1 MEREAMEFD
10 VVIVGGGPA
19 GLSAAIALKQQHASL
34 TVCVLEKGAEIGAH
48 LLSGALLD
56 PIALKELL
64 PERWQQAPLGVQVE
78 DDRVHLLQSETRAL
92 QLPHWAVPPRMHNDG
107 CHIISLGNLCRWLA
121 REAEALGVE
130 IYPGFVASEL
140 ILEEGRVRGVITGDL
155 GLDKEGNPKADH
167 VPGMALYG
175 RYTLFAEGARGHL
188 GKLLIKEFQ
197 LESHAQPQ
205 HYAIGFKEL
214 WQVPA
219 SQSHPGRVL
228 HGSGW
233 PLGEQSGGKSQGG
246 FYLYHMEA
254 NQVAVGLIVDLNY
267 QNPWLSPFDEFQRLK
282 HHPLIAQ
289 TLQGGERISYGA
301 RAITKGGWHSLP
313 RMYFPGGLLIGCDAG
328 TLDFSRIK
336 GIHSAMKS
344 AMLAAQTVAMSLRG
358 GDEGGRDLAEFNDA
372 LQQSWLG
379 RELKAARN
387 FGAALH
393 RYGPWLGGAFNW
405 LEQRLLSKLAKGF
418 TSLGSFSLLDKEPDY
433 RQLRLASRC
442 QSIPYPKP
450 DGKLSFDKLS
460 SVYLANT
467 SHDEDQPCHLKL
479 QDASI
484 PVAVNLPTWGEPA
497 QRYCPA
503 GVFEIIEAESQGT
516 KSQPR
521 LQINAANCIH
531 CKTCDIKD
539 PSQNIL
545 WTPPQGGSGPNYSNM

>member
-19 GLSAAIALKQQHASL
+19 GLSAAIALKQHNADLS
-34 TVCVLEKGAEIGAH
+34 VCVLEKGAEIGAH
-48 LLSGALLD
+48 LLSGALFD
-56 PIALKELL
+56 PVALKALL
-64 PERWQQAPLGVQVE
+64 PDSWQQAPLGIPVN
-78 DDRVHLLQSETRAL
+78 DDQVHLLQNARRAL

-107 CHIISLGNLCRWLA
+107 SHILSLGNLCRWLGQQ
-121 REAEALGVE
+121 AEQLGVE
-130 IYPGFVASEL
+130 IYPGFTASEL
-140 ILEEGRVRGVITGDL
+140 IMEAGRVRGVITGDL
-155 GLDKEGNPKADH
+155 GLDRAGNPKSDH
-167 VPGMALYG
+167 VPGMALHG

-188 GKLLIKEFQ
+188 GKQLIAEFN
-197 LESHAQPQ
+197 LENSAQPQ

-214 WQVPA
+214 WQVP
-219 SQSHPGRVL
+219 PGQAKPGQVL

-233 PLGEQSGGKSQGG
+233 PLAGLRTGKSQGG
-246 FYLYHMEA
+246 FYLYHMDG

-267 QNPWLSPFDEFQRLK
+267 SNPWLSPFDEFQRLK

-289 TLQGGERISYGA
+289 TLLGGERISYGA

-313 RMYFPGGLLIGCDAG
+313 RMHFPGGLLIGCDAG

-344 AMLAAQTVAMSLRG
+344 GMLAAKTVAMTLRG
-358 GDEGGRDLAEFNDA
+358 GDEGGRDLAEYQDA

-379 RELKAARN
+379 QELKTARN

-393 RYGPWLGGAFNW
+393 RWGPWLGGAFNW
-405 LEQRLLSKLAKGF
+405 LEQRGSSFPL
-418 TSLGSFSLLDKEPDY
+418 LGSITLLDKEPDY
-433 RQLRLASRC
+433 RQLRMASRC
-442 QSIPYPKP
+442 QPISYPKP

-484 PVAVNLPTWGEPA
+484 PVAVNLPTWAEPA

-503 GVFEIIEAESQGT
+503 GVFEIVESESQ
-516 KSQPR
+516 PY

-539 PSQNIL
+539 PSQNII
-545 WTPPQGGSGPNYSNM
+545 WTPPQGGSGPNYPNM

>member
-19 GLSAAIALKQQHASL
+19 GLSAAIALKQHNADLS
-34 TVCVLEKGAEIGAH
+34 VCVLEKGAEIGAH
-48 LLSGALLD
+48 LLSGALFD
-56 PIALKELL
+56 PVALKELL
-64 PERWQQAPLGVQVE
+64 PDSWQQAPLGIPVN
-78 DDRVHLLQSETRAL
+78 DDQVHLLQNARRAL

-107 CHIISLGNLCRWLA
+107 SHILSLGNLCRWLGQQ
-121 REAEALGVE
+121 AEHLGVE
-130 IYPGFVASEL
+130 IYPGFTASEL
-140 ILEEGRVRGVITGDL
+140 IMEAGRVRGVITGDL
-155 GLDKEGNPKADH
+155 GLDRAGNPKSDH
-167 VPGMALYG
+167 VPGMALHG

-188 GKLLIKEFQ
+188 GKQLIAEFN
-197 LESHAQPQ
+197 LENSAQPQ

-214 WQVPA
+214 WQVP
-219 SQSHPGRVL
+219 PGQAKPGQVL

-233 PLGEQSGGKSQGG
+233 PLAGLHTGKSQGG
-246 FYLYHMEA
+246 FYLYHMDG

-267 QNPWLSPFDEFQRLK
+267 SNPWLSPFDEFQRLK

-289 TLQGGERISYGA
+289 MLLGGERISYGA

-313 RMYFPGGLLIGCDAG
+313 RMHFPGGLLIGCDAG

-336 GIHSAMKS
+336 GIHTAMKS
-344 AMLAAQTVAMSLRG
+344 GMLAAKTVAMTLRG
-358 GDEGGRDLAEFNDA
+358 GDEGGRDLAEYQDA

-379 RELKAARN
+379 QELKTARN

-393 RYGPWLGGAFNW
+393 RWGPWLGGAFNW
-405 LEQRLLSKLAKGF
+405 LEQRGASFPL
-418 TSLGSFSLLDKEPDY
+418 LGSITLLDKEPDY
-433 RQLRLASRC
+433 RQLRMASRC
-442 QSIPYPKP
+442 QPISYPKP

-467 SHDEDQPCHLKL
+467 SHDEDQPCHLTL

-484 PVAVNLPTWGEPA
+484 PVAVNLPTWAEPA

-503 GVFEIIEAESQGT
+503 GVFEIVESESQ
-516 KSQPR
+516 PY

-539 PSQNIL
+539 PSQNII
-545 WTPPQGGSGPNYSNM
+545 WTPPQGGSGPNYPNM

>member
-19 GLSAAIALKQQHASL
+19 GLSAAIALKQHNADL
-34 TVCVLEKGAEIGAH
+34 LVCVLEKGAEIGAH
-48 LLSGALLD
+48 LLSGALFD
-56 PIALKELL
+56 PVALKELL
-64 PERWQQAPLGVQVE
+64 PDSWQQAPLGIPVN
-78 DDRVHLLQSETRAL
+78 DDQVHLLQNERRAL

-107 CHIISLGNLCRWLA
+107 SHILSLGNLCRWLGQQ
-121 REAEALGVE
+121 AEQLGVE
-130 IYPGFVASEL
+130 IYPGFTASEL
-140 ILEEGRVRGVITGDL
+140 IMEAGRVRGVITGDL
-155 GLDKEGNPKADH
+155 GLDRAGNPKSDH
-167 VPGMALYG
+167 VPGMALHG

-188 GKLLIKEFQ
+188 GKQLIAEFN
-197 LESHAQPQ
+197 LENSAQPQ

-214 WQVPA
+214 WQVP
-219 SQSHPGRVL
+219 PGQAKPGQVL

-233 PLGEQSGGKSQGG
+233 PLAGLRTGKSQGG
-246 FYLYHMEA
+246 FYLYHMDG

-267 QNPWLSPFDEFQRLK
+267 SNPWLSPFDEFQRLK

-289 TLQGGERISYGA
+289 TLLGGERISYGA

-313 RMYFPGGLLIGCDAG
+313 RMHFPGGLLIGCDAG

-336 GIHSAMKS
+336 GIHTAMKS
-344 AMLAAQTVAMSLRG
+344 GMLAAKTVAMTLCG
-358 GDEGGRDLAEFNDA
+358 GDEGGRDLAEYQDA

-379 RELKAARN
+379 QELKTARN

-393 RYGPWLGGAFNW
+393 RWGPWLGGAFNW
-405 LEQRLLSKLAKGF
+405 LEQRGASFPL
-418 TSLGSFSLLDKEPDY
+418 LGSITLLDKEPDY
-433 RQLRLASRC
+433 RQLRMASRC
-442 QSIPYPKP
+442 QPISYPKP

-467 SHDEDQPCHLKL
+467 SHDEDQPCHLTL

-484 PVAVNLPTWGEPA
+484 PVTVNLPTWAEPA

-503 GVFEIIEAESQGT
+503 GVFEIVESESQ
-516 KSQPR
+516 PY

-539 PSQNIL
+539 PSQNII
-545 WTPPQGGSGPNYSNM
+545 WTPPQGGSGPNYPNM

>member
-19 GLSAAIALKQQHASL
+19 GLSAAIALKQHNADLS
-34 TVCVLEKGAEIGAH
+34 VCVLEKGAEIGAH
-48 LLSGALLD
+48 LLSGALFD
-56 PIALKELL
+56 PVALKELL
-64 PERWQQAPLGVQVE
+64 PDSWQQAPLGIPVN
-78 DDRVHLLQSETRAL
+78 DDQVHLLQNARRAL

-107 CHIISLGNLCRWLA
+107 SHILSLGNLCRWLGQQ
-121 REAEALGVE
+121 AEQLGVE
-130 IYPGFVASEL
+130 IYPGFTASEL
-140 ILEEGRVRGVITGDL
+140 IMEAGRVRGVITGDL
-155 GLDKEGNPKADH
+155 GLDRAGNPKSDH
-167 VPGMALYG
+167 VPGMALHG

-188 GKLLIKEFQ
+188 GKQLIAEFN
-197 LESHAQPQ
+197 LENSAQPQ

-214 WQVPA
+214 WQVP
-219 SQSHPGRVL
+219 PGQAKPGQVL

-233 PLGEQSGGKSQGG
+233 PLAGLRTGKSQGG
-246 FYLYHMEA
+246 FYLYHMDG

-267 QNPWLSPFDEFQRLK
+267 SNPWLSPFDEFQRLK

-289 TLQGGERISYGA
+289 TLLGGERISYGA

-313 RMYFPGGLLIGCDAG
+313 RMHFPGGLLIGCDAG

-336 GIHSAMKS
+336 GIHTAMKS
-344 AMLAAQTVAMSLRG
+344 GMLAAKTVAMTLRG
-358 GDEGGRDLAEFNDA
+358 GDEGGRDLAEYQDA

-379 RELKAARN
+379 QELKTARN

-393 RYGPWLGGAFNW
+393 RWGPWLGGAFNW
-405 LEQRLLSKLAKGF
+405 LEQRGTSFPLLDSI
-418 TSLGSFSLLDKEPDY
+418 TLLDKKPDY
-433 RQLRLASRC
+433 RQLRMASRC
-442 QSIPYPKP
+442 QPISYPKP

-484 PVAVNLPTWGEPA
+484 PVAVNLPTWAEPA

-503 GVFEIIEAESQGT
+503 GVFEIVESESQ
-516 KSQPR
+516 PY

-539 PSQNIL
+539 PSQNII
-545 WTPPQGGSGPNYSNM
+545 WTPPQGGSGPNYPNM

>member
-19 GLSAAIALKQQHASL
+19 GLSAAIALKQHNADLS
-34 TVCVLEKGAEIGAH
+34 VCVLEKGAEIGAH
-48 LLSGALLD
+48 LLSGALFD
-56 PIALKELL
+56 PVALKELL
-64 PERWQQAPLGVQVE
+64 PDSWQQAPLGIPVN
-78 DDRVHLLQSETRAL
+78 DDQVHLLQNARRAL

-107 CHIISLGNLCRWLA
+107 SHILSLGNLCRWLGQQ
-121 REAEALGVE
+121 AEQLGVE
-130 IYPGFVASEL
+130 IYPGFTASEL
-140 ILEEGRVRGVITGDL
+140 IMEAGRVRGVITGDL
-155 GLDKEGNPKADH
+155 GLDRAGNPKSDH
-167 VPGMALYG
+167 VPGMALHG

-188 GKLLIKEFQ
+188 GKQLIAEFN
-197 LESHAQPQ
+197 LENSAQPQ

-214 WQVPA
+214 WQVP
-219 SQSHPGRVL
+219 PGQAKPGQVL

-233 PLGEQSGGKSQGG
+233 PLAGLHTGKSQGG
-246 FYLYHMEA
+246 FYLYHMDG

-267 QNPWLSPFDEFQRLK
+267 SNPWLSPFDEFQRLK

-289 TLQGGERISYGA
+289 TLLGGERISYGA

-313 RMYFPGGLLIGCDAG
+313 RMHFPGGLLIGCDAG

-336 GIHSAMKS
+336 GIHTAMKS
-344 AMLAAQTVAMSLRG
+344 GMLAAKTVAMTLRG
-358 GDEGGRDLAEFNDA
+358 GDEGGRDLVEYQDA

-379 RELKAARN
+379 QELKTARN

-393 RYGPWLGGAFNW
+393 RWGPWLGGAFNW
-405 LEQRLLSKLAKGF
+405 LEQRGASLPL
-418 TSLGSFSLLDKEPDY
+418 LGSITLLDKEPDY
-433 RQLRLASRC
+433 RQLRMASRC
-442 QSIPYPKP
+442 DAIDYPKP

-484 PVAVNLPTWGEPA
+484 PVAVNLPTWAEPA

-503 GVFEIIEAESQGT
+503 GVFEIVESESQ
-516 KSQPR
+516 PY

-539 PSQNIL
+539 PSQNII
-545 WTPPQGGSGPNYSNM
+545 WTPPQGGSGPNYPNM

>member
-19 GLSAAIALKQQHASL
+19 GLSAAIALKQHNADLS
-34 TVCVLEKGAEIGAH
+34 VCVLEKGAEIGAH
-48 LLSGALLD
+48 LLSGALFD
-56 PIALKELL
+56 PVALKELL
-64 PERWQQAPLGVQVE
+64 PDSWQQAPLGIPVN
-78 DDRVHLLQSETRAL
+78 DDQVHLLQNDRRAL

-107 CHIISLGNLCRWLA
+107 SHILSLGNLCRWLGQQ
-121 REAEALGVE
+121 AEQLGVE
-130 IYPGFVASEL
+130 IYPGFTASEL
-140 ILEEGRVRGVITGDL
+140 IMEAGRVRGVITGDL
-155 GLDKEGNPKADH
+155 GLDRAGNPKSDH
-167 VPGMALYG
+167 VPGMALHG

-188 GKLLIKEFQ
+188 GKQLIAEFN
-197 LESHAQPQ
+197 LENSAQPQ

-214 WQVPA
+214 WQVP
-219 SQSHPGRVL
+219 PGQAKPGQVL

-233 PLGEQSGGKSQGG
+233 PLAGLRTGKSQGG
-246 FYLYHMEA
+246 FYLYHMDG

-267 QNPWLSPFDEFQRLK
+267 SNPWLSPFDEFQRLK

-289 TLQGGERISYGA
+289 TLLGGERISYGA

-313 RMYFPGGLLIGCDAG
+313 RMHFPGGLLIGCNAG

-336 GIHSAMKS
+336 GIHTAMKS
-344 AMLAAQTVAMSLRG
+344 GMLAAKTVVMTLRG
-358 GDEGGRDLAEFNDA
+358 GDEGGRDLAEYQDA

-379 RELKAARN
+379 QELKTARN

-393 RYGPWLGGAFNW
+393 RWGPWLGGAFNW
-405 LEQRLLSKLAKGF
+405 LEQRGASFPLLDSI
-418 TSLGSFSLLDKEPDY
+418 TLLDKEPDY
-433 RQLRLASRC
+433 RQLRMASRC
-442 QSIPYPKP
+442 QPISYPKP

-484 PVAVNLPTWGEPA
+484 PVAVNLPTWAEPA

-503 GVFEIIEAESQGT
+503 GVFEIVESESQ
-516 KSQPR
+516 PY

-539 PSQNIL
+539 PSQNII
-545 WTPPQGGSGPNYSNM
+545 WTPPQGGSGPNYPNM

>member
-19 GLSAAIALKQQHASL
+19 GLSAAIALKQHNADLS
-34 TVCVLEKGAEIGAH
+34 VCVLEKGAEIGAH
-48 LLSGALLD
+48 LLSGALFD
-56 PIALKELL
+56 PVALKELL
-64 PERWQQAPLGVQVE
+64 PDSWQQAPLGIPVN
-78 DDRVHLLQSETRAL
+78 DDQVHLLQNDRRAL

-107 CHIISLGNLCRWLA
+107 SHILSLGNLCRWLGQQ
-121 REAEALGVE
+121 AEQLGVE
-130 IYPGFVASEL
+130 IYPGFTASEL
-140 ILEEGRVRGVITGDL
+140 IMEAGRVRGVITGDL
-155 GLDKEGNPKADH
+155 GLDRAGNPKSDH
-167 VPGMALYG
+167 VPGMALHG

-188 GKLLIKEFQ
+188 GKQLIAEFN
-197 LESHAQPQ
+197 LENSAQPQ

-214 WQVPA
+214 WQVP
-219 SQSHPGRVL
+219 PGQAKPGQVL

-233 PLGEQSGGKSQGG
+233 PLAELRTGKSQGG
-246 FYLYHMEA
+246 FYLYHMDG

-267 QNPWLSPFDEFQRLK
+267 SNPWLSPFDEFQRLK

-289 TLQGGERISYGA
+289 TLLGGERISYGA

-313 RMYFPGGLLIGCDAG
+313 RMHFPGGLLIGCDAG

-336 GIHSAMKS
+336 GIHTAMKS
-344 AMLAAQTVAMSLRG
+344 GMLAAKTVAMTLRG
-358 GDEGGRDLAEFNDA
+358 GDEGGRDLAEYQDA

-379 RELKAARN
+379 QELKTARN

-393 RYGPWLGGAFNW
+393 RWGPWLGGAFNW
-405 LEQRLLSKLAKGF
+405 LEQRGASFPL
-418 TSLGSFSLLDKEPDY
+418 LGSITLLDKEPDY
-433 RQLRLASRC
+433 RQLRMASRC
-442 QSIPYPKP
+442 QPISYPKP

-484 PVAVNLPTWGEPA
+484 PVAVNLPTWAEPA

-503 GVFEIIEAESQGT
+503 GVFEIVESESQ
-516 KSQPR
+516 PY

-539 PSQNIL
+539 PSQNII
-545 WTPPQGGSGPNYSNM
+545 WTPPQGGSGPNYPNM

>member
-19 GLSAAIALKQQHASL
+19 GLSAAIALKQQSPAL
-34 TVCVLEKGAEIGAH
+34 AVCLLEKGAEVGAH

-56 PIALKELL
+56 PVTLKELL
-64 PERWQQAPLGVQVE
+64 PERWQQAPLGVAVS
-78 DDRVHLLQSETRAL
+78 DDRVHLLQSESRAL
-92 QLPHWAVPPRMHNDG
+92 QLPDWAVPPRMHNDG
-107 CHIISLGNLCRWLA
+107 CHIISLGNLCRWLV

-130 IYPGFVASEL
+130 IYPGFTASEL
-140 ILEEGRVRGVITGDL
+140 IVEEGRVRGVITGDL
-155 GLDKEGNPKADH
+155 GLDRDGNPKGDH
-167 VPGMALYG
+167 VPGMALLG

-188 GKLLIKEFQ
+188 GKQLIKEFN
-197 LESHAQPQ
+197 LESGAQPQ

-219 SQSHPGRVL
+219 DQSHPGRVL

-233 PLGEQSGGKSQGG
+233 PLNEDGGNKSQGG
-246 FYLYHMEA
+246 FYLYHLA
-254 NQVAVGLIVDLNY
+254 DNQVAVGLIVDLNY

-282 HHPLIAQ
+282 HHPLLAQ

-313 RMYFPGGLLIGCDAG
+313 RMHFPGGLLIGCDAG

-336 GIHSAMKS
+336 GIHTAMKS
-344 AMLAAQTVAMSLRG
+344 GMLAASTVAMSLHG
-358 GDEGGRDLAEFNDA
+358 GDEGGRDLAEFGDA
-372 LQQSWLG
+372 LQQSWLAS
-379 RELKAARN
+379 ELKAARN

-393 RYGPWLGGAFNW
+393 RWGPWLGGGFNW
-405 LEQRLLSKLAKGF
+405 LEQRLWGKGSPV
-418 TSLGSFSLLDKEPDY
+418 TLLDKEPDY

-442 QSIPYPKP
+442 QPIPYPKP
-450 DGKLSFDKLS
+450 DGRLSFDKLS

-484 PVAVNLPTWGEPA
+484 PVAVNLPTWAEPA

-503 GVFEIIEAESQGT
+503 GVFEIIETEIPGAD
-516 KSQPR
+516 SQPR

-539 PSQNIL
+539 PSQNIV
-545 WTPPQGGSGPNYSNM
+545 WTPPQGGSGPNYPNM

>member
-19 GLSAAIALKQQHASL
+19 GLSAAIALKQHNADLS
-34 TVCVLEKGAEIGAH
+34 VCVLEKGAEIGAH
-48 LLSGALLD
+48 LLSGALFD
-56 PIALKELL
+56 PVALKELL
-64 PERWQQAPLGVQVE
+64 PDSWQQAPLGIPVN
-78 DDRVHLLQSETRAL
+78 DDQVHLLQNDRRAL

-107 CHIISLGNLCRWLA
+107 SHILSLGNLCRWLGQQ
-121 REAEALGVE
+121 AEQLGVE
-130 IYPGFVASEL
+130 IYPGFTASEL
-140 ILEEGRVRGVITGDL
+140 IMEAGRVRGVITGDL
-155 GLDKEGNPKADH
+155 GLDRAGNPKSDH
-167 VPGMALYG
+167 VPGMALHG

-188 GKLLIKEFQ
+188 GKQLIAEFN
-197 LESHAQPQ
+197 LENSAQPQ

-214 WQVPA
+214 WQVP
-219 SQSHPGRVL
+219 PGQAKPGQVL

-233 PLGEQSGGKSQGG
+233 PLAGLRTGKSQGG
-246 FYLYHMEA
+246 FYLYHMDGD
-254 NQVAVGLIVDLNY
+254 QVAVGLIVDLNY
-267 QNPWLSPFDEFQRLK
+267 SNPWLSPFDEFQRLK

-289 TLQGGERISYGA
+289 TLLGGERISYGA

-313 RMYFPGGLLIGCDAG
+313 RMHFPGGLLIGCDAG

-336 GIHSAMKS
+336 GIHTAMKS
-344 AMLAAQTVAMSLRG
+344 GMLAAKTVAMTLRG
-358 GDEGGRDLAEFNDA
+358 GDEGGRDLAEYQDA

-379 RELKAARN
+379 QELKTARN

-393 RYGPWLGGAFNW
+393 RWGPWLGGAFNW
-405 LEQRLLSKLAKGF
+405 LEQRGASFPLLDSI
-418 TSLGSFSLLDKEPDY
+418 TLLDKEPDY
-433 RQLRLASRC
+433 RQLRMASRC
-442 QSIPYPKP
+442 QPISYPKP

-484 PVAVNLPTWGEPA
+484 PVAVNLPTWAEPA

-503 GVFEIIEAESQGT
+503 GVFEIVESESQ
-516 KSQPR
+516 PY

-539 PSQNIL
+539 PSQNII
-545 WTPPQGGSGPNYSNM
+545 WTPPQGGSGPNYPNM

>member
-19 GLSAAIALKQQHASL
+19 GLSAAIALKQHNADLS
-34 TVCVLEKGAEIGAH
+34 VCVLEKGAEIGAH
-48 LLSGALLD
+48 LLSGALFD
-56 PIALKELL
+56 PVALKELL
-64 PERWQQAPLGVQVE
+64 PDSWQQAPLGTPVN
-78 DDRVHLLQSETRAL
+78 DDQVHLLQNDRRAL

-107 CHIISLGNLCRWLA
+107 SHILSLGNLCRWLGQQ
-121 REAEALGVE
+121 AEQLGVE
-130 IYPGFVASEL
+130 IYPGFTASEL
-140 ILEEGRVRGVITGDL
+140 IMEAGRVRGVITGDL
-155 GLDKEGNPKADH
+155 GLDRAGNPKSDH
-167 VPGMALYG
+167 VPGMALHG

-188 GKLLIKEFQ
+188 GKQLIAEFN
-197 LESHAQPQ
+197 LENSAQPQ

-214 WQVPA
+214 WQVP
-219 SQSHPGRVL
+219 PGQAKPGQVL

-233 PLGEQSGGKSQGG
+233 PLAGLHTGKSQGG
-246 FYLYHMEA
+246 FYLYHMDG

-267 QNPWLSPFDEFQRLK
+267 SNPWLSPFDEFQRFK

-289 TLQGGERISYGA
+289 TLLGGERISYGA

-313 RMYFPGGLLIGCDAG
+313 RMHFPGGLLIGCNAG

-336 GIHSAMKS
+336 GIHTAMKS
-344 AMLAAQTVAMSLRG
+344 GMLAAKTVAMTRRG
-358 GDEGGRDLAEFNDA
+358 GDEGGRDLAEYQDA

-379 RELKAARN
+379 QELKTARN

-393 RYGPWLGGAFNW
+393 RWGPWLGGAFNW
-405 LEQRLLSKLAKGF
+405 LEQRGASLPL
-418 TSLGSFSLLDKEPDY
+418 LGSITLLDKEPDY
-433 RQLRLASRC
+433 RQLRMASRC
-442 QSIPYPKP
+442 QPISYPKP

-484 PVAVNLPTWGEPA
+484 PVAVNLPTWAEPA

-503 GVFEIIEAESQGT
+503 GVFEIVESESQ
-516 KSQPR
+516 PY

-539 PSQNIL
+539 PSQNII
-545 WTPPQGGSGPNYSNM
+545 WTPPQGGSGPNYPNM

>member
-19 GLSAAIALKQQHASL
+19 GLSAAIALKQHNADLS
-34 TVCVLEKGAEIGAH
+34 VCVLEKGAEIGAH
-48 LLSGALLD
+48 LLSGALFD
-56 PIALKELL
+56 PVALKELL
-64 PERWQQAPLGVQVE
+64 PDSWQQAPLGIPVN
-78 DDRVHLLQSETRAL
+78 DDQVHLLQNARRAL

-107 CHIISLGNLCRWLA
+107 SHILSLGNLCRWLGQQ
-121 REAEALGVE
+121 AEQLGVE
-130 IYPGFVASEL
+130 IYPGFTASEL
-140 ILEEGRVRGVITGDL
+140 IMEAGRVRGVITGDL
-155 GLDKEGNPKADH
+155 GLDRAGNPKSDH
-167 VPGMALYG
+167 VPGMALHG

-188 GKLLIKEFQ
+188 GKQLIAEFN
-197 LESHAQPQ
+197 LENSAQPQ

-214 WQVPA
+214 WQVP
-219 SQSHPGRVL
+219 PGQAKPGQVL

-233 PLGEQSGGKSQGG
+233 PLAGLHTGKSQGG
-246 FYLYHMEA
+246 FYLYHMDG

-267 QNPWLSPFDEFQRLK
+267 SNPWLSPFDEFQRLK

-289 TLQGGERISYGA
+289 TLLGGERISYGA

-313 RMYFPGGLLIGCDAG
+313 RMHFPGGLLIGCDAG

-336 GIHSAMKS
+336 GIHTAMKS
-344 AMLAAQTVAMSLRG
+344 GMLAAKTVAMTLRG
-358 GDEGGRDLAEFNDA
+358 GDEGGRDLAEYQDA

-379 RELKAARN
+379 QELKTARN

-393 RYGPWLGGAFNW
+393 RWGPWLGGAFNW
-405 LEQRLLSKLAKGF
+405 LEQRGASFPL
-418 TSLGSFSLLDKEPDY
+418 LGSITLLDKEPDY
-433 RQLRLASRC
+433 RQLRMASRC
-442 QSIPYPKP
+442 NVINYPKP

-484 PVAVNLPTWGEPA
+484 PVAVNLPTWAEPA

-503 GVFEIIEAESQGT
+503 GVFEIVESESQ
-516 KSQPR
+516 PY

-539 PSQNIL
+539 PSQNII
-545 WTPPQGGSGPNYSNM
+545 WTPPQGGSGPNYPNM

>member
-19 GLSAAIALKQQHASL
+19 GLSAAIALKQHNADLS
-34 TVCVLEKGAEIGAH
+34 VCVLEKGAEIGAH
-48 LLSGALLD
+48 LLSGALFD
-56 PIALKELL
+56 PVALKELL
-64 PERWQQAPLGVQVE
+64 PDSWQQAPLGIPVN
-78 DDRVHLLQSETRAL
+78 DDQVHLLQNARRAL

-107 CHIISLGNLCRWLA
+107 SHILSLGNLCRWLGQQ
-121 REAEALGVE
+121 AEQLGVE
-130 IYPGFVASEL
+130 IYPGFTASEL
-140 ILEEGRVRGVITGDL
+140 IMEAGRVRGVITGDL
-155 GLDKEGNPKADH
+155 GLDRAGNPKSDH
-167 VPGMALYG
+167 VPGMALHG

-188 GKLLIKEFQ
+188 GKQLIAEFN
-197 LESHAQPQ
+197 LENSVQPQ

-214 WQVPA
+214 WQVP
-219 SQSHPGRVL
+219 PGQAKPGQVL

-233 PLGEQSGGKSQGG
+233 PLAGLRTGKSQGG
-246 FYLYHMEA
+246 FYLYHMDG

-267 QNPWLSPFDEFQRLK
+267 SNPWLSPFDEFQRLK

-289 TLQGGERISYGA
+289 TLLGGERISYGA

-313 RMYFPGGLLIGCDAG
+313 RMHFPGGLLIGCDAG

-336 GIHSAMKS
+336 GIHTAMKS
-344 AMLAAQTVAMSLRG
+344 GMLAAKTVAMTLRG
-358 GDEGGRDLAEFNDA
+358 GDEGGRDLAEYQDA

-379 RELKAARN
+379 QELKTARN

-393 RYGPWLGGAFNW
+393 RWGPWLGGAFNW
-405 LEQRLLSKLAKGF
+405 LEQRGASFPL
-418 TSLGSFSLLDKEPDY
+418 LGSITLLDKEPDY
-433 RQLRLASRC
+433 RQLRMASRC
-442 QSIPYPKP
+442 QPISYPKP

-484 PVAVNLPTWGEPA
+484 PVTVNLPTWAEPA

-503 GVFEIIEAESQGT
+503 GVFEIVENESQ
-516 KSQPR
+516 PY

-539 PSQNIL
+539 PSQNII
-545 WTPPQGGSGPNYSNM
+545 WTPPQGGSGPNYPNM

>member
-19 GLSAAIALKQQHASL
+19 GLSAAIALKQHNADLS
-34 TVCVLEKGAEIGAH
+34 VCLLEKGAEIGAH
-48 LLSGALLD
+48 LLSGALFD

-64 PERWQQAPLGVQVE
+64 PDRWQQAPLGIPVN
-78 DDRVHLLQSETRAL
+78 DDRVHLLQNDSRAL

-107 CHIISLGNLCRWLA
+107 SHILSLGNLCRWLGQQ
-121 REAEALGVE
+121 AEQLGVE
-130 IYPGFVASEL
+130 IYPGFTASEL
-140 ILEEGRVRGVITGDL
+140 IMEAGRVRGVITGDL
-155 GLDKEGNPKADH
+155 GLDRAGNPKADH

-188 GKLLIKEFQ
+188 GKQLIAEFN
-197 LESHAQPQ
+197 LENSAQPQ

-219 SQSHPGRVL
+219 DQAKPGRVL

-233 PLGEQSGGKSQGG
+233 PLVERRASKSQGG
-246 FYLYHMEA
+246 FYLYHMEG

-267 QNPWLSPFDEFQRLK
+267 SNPWLSPFDEFQRLK

-313 RMYFPGGLLIGCDAG
+313 RMHFPGGLLIGCDAG

-336 GIHSAMKS
+336 GIHTAMKS
-344 AMLAAQTVAMSLRG
+344 GMLAAKTVAMTLRG
-358 GDEGGRDLAEFNDA
+358 GDEGGRDLAEYSDA

-379 RELKAARN
+379 QELKTARN

-393 RYGPWLGGAFNW
+393 RWGPLLGGVFNW
-405 LEQRLLSKLAKGF
+405 LEQRLPR
-418 TSLGSFSLLDKEPDY
+418 SLLSQRGSPFTLLDREPDY
-433 RQLRLASRC
+433 RQLRMASRC
-442 QSIPYPKP
+442 DAIDYPKP

-484 PVAVNLPTWGEPA
+484 PVAVNLPTWAEPA

-503 GVFEIIEAESQGT
+503 GVFEIVESESQ
-516 KSQPR
+516 PY

-539 PSQNIL
+539 PSQNII
-545 WTPPQGGSGPNYSNM
+545 WTPPQGGSGPNYPNM

>member
-19 GLSAAIALKQQHASL
+19 GLSAAIALKQHNADLS
-34 TVCVLEKGAEIGAH
+34 VCVLEKGAEIGAH
-48 LLSGALLD
+48 LLSGALFD
-56 PIALKELL
+56 PVALKELL
-64 PERWQQAPLGVQVE
+64 PDSWQQAPLGIPVN
-78 DDRVHLLQSETRAL
+78 DDQVHLLQNDRRAL

-107 CHIISLGNLCRWLA
+107 SHILSLGNLCRWLGQQ
-121 REAEALGVE
+121 AEQLGVE
-130 IYPGFVASEL
+130 IYPGFTASEL
-140 ILEEGRVRGVITGDL
+140 IMEAGRVRGVITGDL
-155 GLDKEGNPKADH
+155 GLDRAGNPKLDH
-167 VPGMALYG
+167 VPGMALHG

-188 GKLLIKEFQ
+188 GKQLIAEFN
-197 LESHAQPQ
+197 LENSAQPQ

-214 WQVPA
+214 WQVP
-219 SQSHPGRVL
+219 PGQAKPGQVL

-233 PLGEQSGGKSQGG
+233 PLAGLRTGKSQGG
-246 FYLYHMEA
+246 FYLYHMDG

-267 QNPWLSPFDEFQRLK
+267 SNPWLSPFDEFQRLK

-289 TLQGGERISYGA
+289 TLLGGERISYGA

-313 RMYFPGGLLIGCDAG
+313 RMHFPGGLLIGCDAG

-336 GIHSAMKS
+336 GIHTAMKS
-344 AMLAAQTVAMSLRG
+344 GMLAAKTVAMTLRG
-358 GDEGGRDLAEFNDA
+358 GDEGGRDLAEYQDA
-372 LQQSWLG
+372 LQQSWLAQ
-379 RELKAARN
+379 ELKTARN

-393 RYGPWLGGAFNW
+393 RWGPWLGGAFNW
-405 LEQRLLSKLAKGF
+405 LEQRGASFPLLDSI
-418 TSLGSFSLLDKEPDY
+418 TLLDKEPDY
-433 RQLRLASRC
+433 RQLRMASRC
-442 QSIPYPKP
+442 QPISYPKP

-484 PVAVNLPTWGEPA
+484 PVAVNLPTWAEPA

-503 GVFEIIEAESQGT
+503 GVFEIVESESQ
-516 KSQPR
+516 PY

-539 PSQNIL
+539 PSQNII
-545 WTPPQGGSGPNYSNM
+545 WTPPQGGSGPNYPNM

>member
-19 GLSAAIALKQQHASL
+19 GLSAAIALKQHNADLS
-34 TVCVLEKGAEIGAH
+34 VCVLEKGAEIGAH
-48 LLSGALLD
+48 LLSGALFD
-56 PIALKELL
+56 PVALKELL
-64 PERWQQAPLGVQVE
+64 PDSWQQAPLGIPVN
-78 DDRVHLLQSETRAL
+78 DDQVHLLQNARRAL

-107 CHIISLGNLCRWLA
+107 SHILSLGNLCRWLGQQ
-121 REAEALGVE
+121 AEQLGVE
-130 IYPGFVASEL
+130 IYPGFTASEL
-140 ILEEGRVRGVITGDL
+140 IMEAGRVRGVITGDL
-155 GLDKEGNPKADH
+155 GLDRAGNPKSDH
-167 VPGMALYG
+167 VPGIALHG

-188 GKLLIKEFQ
+188 GKQLIAEFN
-197 LESHAQPQ
+197 LENSAQPQ

-214 WQVPA
+214 WQVP
-219 SQSHPGRVL
+219 PGQAKPGQVL

-233 PLGEQSGGKSQGG
+233 PLAGLRTDKSQGG
-246 FYLYHMEA
+246 FYLYHMDG

-267 QNPWLSPFDEFQRLK
+267 SNPWLSPFDEFQRLK

-289 TLQGGERISYGA
+289 TLLGGERISYGA

-313 RMYFPGGLLIGCDAG
+313 RMHFPGGLLIGCDAG

-336 GIHSAMKS
+336 GIHTAMKS
-344 AMLAAQTVAMSLRG
+344 GMLAAKTVAMTLRG
-358 GDEGGRDLAEFNDA
+358 GDEGGRDLAEYQDA

-379 RELKAARN
+379 QELKTARN

-393 RYGPWLGGAFNW
+393 RWGPWLGGAFNW
-405 LEQRLLSKLAKGF
+405 LEQRGASLPLLDSI
-418 TSLGSFSLLDKEPDY
+418 TLLDKEPDY
-433 RQLRLASRC
+433 RQLRMASRC
-442 QSIPYPKP
+442 QPISYPKP

-484 PVAVNLPTWGEPA
+484 PVAVNLPTWAEPA

-503 GVFEIIEAESQGT
+503 GVFEIVESESQ
-516 KSQPR
+516 PY

-539 PSQNIL
+539 PSQNII
-545 WTPPQGGSGPNYSNM
+545 WTPPQGGAGPNYPNM